1 VKGKTA
7 RPFRRNE
14 IDADKPGENTKMTNG
29 FDNTIPLIRPT
40 LPALEEICAVFRESY
55 ESGVV
60 TNGRLVAMLEEEVGR
75 YTGAKHAVAVASCTS
90 GLILA
95 FAHCRFPE
103 GAEVVVP
110 SFTFAATVE
119 ALTWNGLTPVYV
131 DCEAE
136 TLTID
141 PEEVVKAIG
150 PATAAICP
158 VNVFGLP
165 PDVDRLMGI
174 SEKYR
179 VPLIFDSA
187 QGLGSTY
194 QGHRIGG
201 FGLCEVFSLS
211 PSKVVTALEGGL
223 VTTND
228 DAMAEA
234 LKSMRDYGKG
244 PGGEEMLLNG
254 LSARMSELHASVGL
268 LSLRNADHLIRSR
281 LSLIRRY
288 TQWAD
293 RFPGCR
299 VQDIPVDRT
308 SNGNYFTL
316 LIGRD
321 AAMGRDHV
329 MDVLHRN
336 NVQSKRYFSMPV
348 HSQTAFRSRGHRIVG
363 DLKNTWS
370 TTQQCLALPLY
381 AHMTDHEQDRICMIL
396 ESVLGNAKDP
406 SVNI

>member
-1 VKGKTA
+1 MIIGS
-7 RPFRRNE
+7 
-14 IDADKPGENTKMTNG
+14 
-29 FDNTIPLIRPT
+29 DNTIPLIRPT
-40 LPALEEICAVFRESY
+40 LPTSDEICAVFRESL
-55 ESGVV
+55 ESGIV
-60 TNGRLVAMLEEEVGR
+60 TNGRLVAKLEEEVGQ

-95 FAHCRFPE
+95 FAYCRFPE

-110 SFTFAATVE
+110 TFTFAATVE

-131 DCEAE
+131 DCERD
-136 TLTID
+136 TLTVD

-165 PDVDRLMGI
+165 PDVGRLVGI

-179 VPLIFDSA
+179 VPLLFDSA

-194 QGHRIGG
+194 HGQPIGG

-234 LKSMRDYGKG
+234 LKSMRDYGKD
-244 PGGEEMLLNG
+244 PGGEEMLFNG

-268 LSLRNADHLIRSR
+268 LSLRNADHLISSR
-281 LSLIRRY
+281 LRLIRRY

-299 VQDIPVDRT
+299 VQDVPGDRT
-308 SNGNYFTL
+308 TNGNYFTL
-316 LIGRD
+316 IIGRD
-321 AAMGRDHV
+321 AAMDRDGV
-329 MDVLHRN
+329 MDALQRG

-348 HSQTAFRSRGHRIVG
+348 HSQTAFRTRPHRIVG
-363 DLKNTWS
+363 DLKNTLS
-370 TTQQCLALPLY
+370 ATRQCLALPLY
-381 AHMTDHEQDRICMIL
+381 AHMTDREQDRICAIL
-396 ESVLGNAKDP
+396 ESVLGNAENLP
-406 SVNI
+406 